1 MESPQLRRIA
11 LLAKGE
17 KVDLVAPN
25 GDALAHIIAAAGVHL
40 QPGDQVMGPDGASID
55 PATSAAELQEGG
67 LYAVTALDV
76 RPVSSA
82 KQGSQ
87 VVATSRALHWSLAA
101 FGLMGAIVAF
111 TAPPNGARPLT
122 AVILVLAAL
131 LTLLNWCMQ
140 SDEATKLASCI
151 APLLLGACAGAL
163 IVPVGIESYGAFT
176 VSMAAATVA
185 ILASLVMVTA
195 RAQRV
200 RAGIVPVVVI
210 ASVVAA
216 LGVAAPALSWDPIKL
231 SMVVSGL
238 SALALRA
245 LPSLLVK
252 VNEGYHIDY
261 GKFMV
266 LRWTVRGKVPQYLPR
281 VHANEISQLVSN
293 TEARLQTSTV
303 MLSILAGIGIPAAI
317 VPLAGE
323 ALIERIAS
331 ISFVMLLSAGLMLS
345 SRRTVAPELRTPPR
359 IAAAIG
365 LLVFAVL
372 LAWNSG
378 AQWLWIAAASM
389 LILGAVVAVISVS
402 LGRGS
407 RSLGWSRTGDIVDSF
422 AIALVFPAGLVAAGT
437 LELLRGVLA

>member
-1 MESPQLRRIA
+1 
-11 LLAKGE
+11 
-17 KVDLVAPN
+17 
-25 GDALAHIIAAAGVHL
+25 
-40 QPGDQVMGPDGASID
+40 
-55 PATSAAELQEGG
+55 
-67 LYAVTALDV
+67 
-76 RPVSSA
+76 
-82 KQGSQ
+82 
-87 VVATSRALHWSLAA
+87 
-101 FGLMGAIVAF
+101 
-111 TAPPNGARPLT
+111 
-122 AVILVLAAL
+122 
-131 LTLLNWCMQ
+131 
-140 SDEATKLASCI
+140 
-151 APLLLGACAGAL
+151 
-163 IVPVGIESYGAFT
+163 
-176 VSMAAATVA
+176 
-185 ILASLVMVTA
+185 
-195 RAQRV
+195 
-200 RAGIVPVVVI
+200 
-210 ASVVAA
+210 
-216 LGVAAPALSWDPIKL
+216 
-231 SMVVSGL
+231 MVVSGL

-293 TEARLQTSTV
+293 TEARLQTSIV

-389 LILGAVVAVISVS
+389 LILGAVVAIISVS